1 MFSNK
6 HMGHALESTK
16 WQLFIRFTVIL
27 LSSLILIQ
35 MVVGAIFFYDL
46 YRVEKNNLYSLSV
59 EYQRILKFE
68 SDEKL
73 IHVLEDNPQRLIE
86 HNIAALMTAN
96 SQAVTF
102 VAGDQNLPIG
112 LNFSEYNP
120 ENTFWIKA
128 FLFKP
133 YMTIKM
139 ENGSS
144 IFWLVLDNQAR
155 YSIVIRQLQTT
166 LLSSI
171 ILIIFT
177 SIFVQRLIQNTISP
191 LIILVDQLD
200 KFSLGALDTFSA
212 PPTLEKQK
220 GLNTVNYSVHS
231 AISKLQNMI
240 HTMEATVDAIAH
252 DIRTPLSRIMLASE
266 RALIN
271 PTKNKSTP
279 DELESALSDCAEY
292 ATQASSM
299 LTALMKLND
308 ELSGKREA
316 QFNPTDIN
324 EVLSRVVHWYEDIAE
339 AKGITLHCINQ
350 PHQIFSIDA
359 DKLTQILVNLVDNA
373 LKYTDADGEVT
384 LESSLVKNG
393 NLEIKVTDTGIGIDE
408 QYHSLIFKRLYR
420 VDVSRSNVEGYG
432 IGLSLAH
439 AMLNNLGGTISIDS
453 QLGEGSTF
461 TLLFSKIN
469 ERVTSI
475 ST

>member
-200 KFSLGALDTFSA
+200 KFSLGALDTFSGSSNLRK
-212 PPTLEKQK
+212 TK
-220 GLNTVNYSVHS
+220 
-231 AISKLQNMI
+231 
-240 HTMEATVDAIAH
+240 
-252 DIRTPLSRIMLASE
+252 RI
-266 RALIN
+266 
-271 PTKNKSTP
+271 
-279 DELESALSDCAEY
+279 
-292 ATQASSM
+292 
-299 LTALMKLND
+299 
-308 ELSGKREA
+308 
-316 QFNPTDIN
+316 
-324 EVLSRVVHWYEDIAE
+324 
-339 AKGITLHCINQ
+339 
-350 PHQIFSIDA
+350 
-359 DKLTQILVNLVDNA
+359 
-373 LKYTDADGEVT
+373 KY
-384 LESSLVKNG
+384 
-393 NLEIKVTDTGIGIDE
+393 
-408 QYHSLIFKRLYR
+408 R
-420 VDVSRSNVEGYG
+420 
-432 IGLSLAH
+432 
-439 AMLNNLGGTISIDS
+439 
-453 QLGEGSTF
+453 
-461 TLLFSKIN
+461 
-469 ERVTSI
+469 
-475 ST
+475 